1 MWNVVGGDAKNM
13 GLEWKLTLVDTYSY
27 DSVMTW
33 DLLTWNATIEEIKE
47 YIKEHPM
54 PSSVVYK
61 NADELIEDIE
71 NADGIITIADNENEE
86 FKSWFLELIDTCCW

>member
-1 MWNVVGGDAKNM
+1 MGGDAKDM
-13 GLEWKLTLVDTYSY
+13 ELEWKQILIDTHSY
-27 DSVMTW
+27 EPMTW

-54 PSSVVYK
+54 PKSVVYK

-71 NADGIITIADNENEE
+71 NADGIITVANNETEE
-86 FKSWFLELIDTCCW
+86 FKSWFIELVNACCW